1 MLVKQNPE
9 SFLGRLSGFVPLGG
23 LLKSSLVEIA
33 FQQVESGSK

>member
-1 MLVKQNPE
+1 MLVKQTRKAFGAAFRVCSVGE
-9 SFLGRLSGFVPLGG
+9 G